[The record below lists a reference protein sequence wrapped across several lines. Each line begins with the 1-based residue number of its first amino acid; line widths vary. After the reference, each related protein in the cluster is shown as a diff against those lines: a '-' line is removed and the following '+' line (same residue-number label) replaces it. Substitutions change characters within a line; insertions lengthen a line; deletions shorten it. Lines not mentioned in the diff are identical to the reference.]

1 MSSDSKPPEPP
12 AAPSEPT
19 QIEAEMMVYIGD
31 ENVAKFSLR
40 HGEYVIGRDHGC
52 QVCIDVEGISRHHAR
67 LTFQGYELT
76 VEDLGSANGVFIEGV
91 QIQLPTRVRPDQ
103 QVEVG
108 SARFFVRLKAES
120 SEMLA
125 AALWDP
131 DLGLAPV
138 RTTLEGKKYKV
149 LGTIGRGG
157 MGVVHQARDLR
168 IVRNVAM
175 KVIKTSSQFSRE
187 NVLRF
192 VDEAQLT
199 GQLQHPNIIPVY
211 ELGLDEYGEVFYTM
225 KYVKGTTLDQILRR
239 IREREELAIQKYPLA
254 TLLTVFQKICDGVAY
269 AHSMGVVHRDL
280 KPDNVM
286 IGEYGEVLVMDWGLA
301 KKMASGM
308 HDEHLGDTKPQMPP
322 SDLRGFE
329 TLNGLIVGTPPYIS
343 PEAARGDLDQIDARS
358 DIYVLGT
365 ILYAILTL
373 RPPFPGKEFG
383 ELIEQIVTGQ
393 FMHPTSY
400 SQPINPLRQSEP
412 PPPGP
417 DGVNCVLSHLPGRR
431 VPEGLAAIVLKAM
444 ATEMAL
450 RYQSVAELQA
460 DILSW
465 QGGFAPKAERAGIT
479 RQMILW
485 AGRHKGNV
493 VLFGIFFVVLNT
505 ALAVFV
511 LSLKH
516 ERDNLRASEAGA
528 THYASQL
535 SQALTDLRGVAPIF
549 AEEASELVKK
559 KDLDAAL
566 ARIDSAIRQLPNEPE
581 YYNLRG
587 NILQTMLRWDDAVE
601 AYDDALER
609 NPNLASAKENL
620 ALTKKLMEPDGADK
634 EDREPSTADLKA
646 LEEALIKQ
654 KRLAEATVLTDRF
667 GPDKPMAV
675 KLLRDAVEKDPQLKP
690 LREYLRGAALRGRFT
705 RLADGTYSANLRG
718 LPPPIYLPLLK
729 NEVVSVSAIFLDDS
743 NFSDLSIFS
752 GMKLHELWLAG
763 CAHVTDLSPL
773 RDMQLKVLNLNRT
786 SVSDL
791 KPLARMPLLDLS
803 LDSCTK
809 ITDFRPLMECVSLE
823 KLVLPRNAKNIDFLR
838 KHPKLKFLS
847 NKGLSEPAADF
858 WAEYDKR
865 HADKPRPPAEKDRPP
880 GKAAEVPPDK

>member
-1 MSSDSKPPEPP
+1 MHSPPTE
-12 AAPSEPT
+12 
-19 QIEAEMMVYIGD
+19 IEAEMMVYIGD

-40 HGEYVIGRDHGC
+40 HGEYVIGRDQGC
-52 QVCIDVEGISRHHAR
+52 QICIDVEGISRHHAR

-103 QVEVG
+103 QVEAG

-138 RTTLEGKKYKV
+138 RAILDGKKYKV

-157 MGVVHQARDLR
+157 MGVVLQARDLR

-211 ELGLDEYGEVFYTM
+211 DLGLDDYGEVFYTM
-225 KYVKGTTLDQILRR
+225 KYVKGTTLDQVLRR
-239 IREREELAIQKYPLA
+239 IREREEDAIKKYPLA

-286 IGEYGEVLVMDWGLA
+286 IGEYGEVLVMDWGLG
-301 KKMASGM
+301 KKMAGGM
-308 HDEHLGDTKPQMPP
+308 HDEHLGDTVPQMPP

-343 PEAARGDLDQIDARS
+343 PEAARGDLDQIDSRS
-358 DIYVLGT
+358 DIHVLGS

-383 ELIEQIVTGQ
+383 ELIEQIVSGQ
-393 FMHPTSY
+393 IVHPTSF
-400 SQPINPLRQSEP
+400 SQPINPLRQSDP

-431 VPEGLAAIVLKAM
+431 VPEGLAAIVMKAM
-444 ATEMAL
+444 ATEQAL
-450 RYQSVAELQA
+450 RYQTVAELQA

-465 QGGFAPKAERAGIT
+465 QGGFAPKAERAGIG

-511 LSLKH
+511 LSLKY
-516 ERDNLRASEAGA
+516 ERDRLRQSESDA
-528 THYASQL
+528 TDSAVRL
-535 SQALTDLRGVAPIF
+535 SQALKDLRGVAPF
-549 AEEASELVKK
+549 FVEEAKELVRRKN
-559 KDLDAAL
+559 LDAAL
-566 ARIDSAIRQLPNEPE
+566 ARIDSAIRQVPNEPE

-601 AYDDALER
+601 AYEEAVER
-609 NPNLASAKENL
+609 NPNLASAQENL
-620 ALTKKLMEPDGADK
+620 ALTKKLMESDGVNQD
-634 EDREPSTADLKA
+634 DHEPTTADLKA
-646 LEEALIKQ
+646 LEESLIRQ
-654 KRLAEATVLTDRF
+654 KRIAEASVLTDRF
-667 GPDKPMAV
+667 GPDKPLAV
-675 KLLRDAVEKDPQLKP
+675 KLLREAVERDPQLKP
-690 LREYLRGAALRGRFT
+690 LREYLRGKALHGRFQ
-705 RLADGTYSANLRG
+705 RLEDGTYSANLRS
-718 LPPPIYLPLLK
+718 LPPTAYMPLLR
-729 NEVVSVSAIFLDDS
+729 NEVVSVSVIYLDDTS
-743 NFSDLSIFS
+743 FSDLSIFT
-752 GMKLHELWLAG
+752 GMKLREIWLSG
-763 CAHVTDLSPL
+763 CTHVTDLSPL

-786 SVSDL
+786 GVQDL
-791 KPLARMPLLDLS
+791 SPLTAMPLVELS
-803 LDSCTK
+803 LDGCTK
-809 ITDFRPLMECVSLE
+809 ITDFSPLKECRSLE
-823 KLVLPRNAKNIDFLR
+823 KLILPHNAKNIDFLR
-838 KHPKLKFLS
+838 NHPKLKFLS
-847 NKGLSEPAADF
+847 SRGLSEPVTEFWADF
-858 WAEYDKR
+858 DRRRGEKGKR
-865 HADKPRPPAEKDRPP
+865 PAEKDRSPVKP
-880 GKAAEVPPDK
+880 GEEAQKK

>member
-1 MSSDSKPPEPP
+1 
-12 AAPSEPT
+12 
-19 QIEAEMMVYIGD
+19 MVYIGE

-40 HGEYVIGRDHGC
+40 HGEYVIGRDQGC

-76 VEDLGSANGVFIEGV
+76 IEDLGSANGVFIEGV

-108 SARFFVRLKAES
+108 SARIFVRLKTES

-138 RTTLEGKKYKV
+138 RAVLEGKKYKV

-211 ELGLDEYGEVFYTM
+211 ELGLDDYGEVFYTM
-225 KYVKGTTLDQILRR
+225 KYVRGTTLDQVLRR
-239 IREREELAIQKYPLA
+239 IREREEVAIQKFPLA
-254 TLLTVFQKICDGVAY
+254 TLLTVFQKMCDGVAY

-301 KKMASGM
+301 KKVASGM

-343 PEAARGDLDQIDARS
+343 PESARGELDRIDARS
-358 DIYVLGT
+358 DIYVLGA

-383 ELIEQIVTGQ
+383 ELIEQIVSGQ
-393 FMHPTSY
+393 FTHPTSF

-412 PPPGP
+412 PAPGP
-417 DGVNCVLSHLPGRR
+417 DGVSCVLSHLPGRR
-431 VPEGLAAIVLKAM
+431 VPEGLAAIVVKAM
-444 ATEMAL
+444 APEPDL

-465 QGGFAPKAERAGIT
+465 QGGFAPKAERAGIA
-479 RQMILW
+479 RQLILW
-485 AGRHKGNV
+485 AGRHKTNV
-493 VLFGIFFVVLNT
+493 VLFGIFFVLLNI
-505 ALAVFV
+505 ALGVFV

-516 ERDNLRASEAGA
+516 ERDSARKSEVAA
-528 THYASQL
+528 TESAARL
-535 SQALTDLRGVAPIF
+535 SQALKDLRGVAPLL
-549 AEEASELVKK
+549 AEEAKDLVKK
-559 KDLDAAL
+559 KDLDVAL
-566 ARIDSAIRQLPNEPE
+566 ARIDSAIRQVPNDPDF
-581 YYNLRG
+581 YNLRG

-601 AYDDALER
+601 AYEDALER

-620 ALTKKLMEPDGADK
+620 ALTKKLIGPPGPAGTEQ
-634 EDREPSTADLKA
+634 EDREPTTADLKL

-654 KRLAEATVLTDRF
+654 KRIAEATVLTDRF
-667 GPDKPMAV
+667 GPDKPIAI
-675 KLLRDAVEKDPQLKP
+675 KLLRESVEKDPQLKP
-690 LREYLRGAALRGRFT
+690 LRDFLRGAALRGRFQ
-705 RLADGTYSANLRG
+705 RLSDGTYSANFRG
-718 LPPPIYLPLLK
+718 LPPPVYLPLLR
-729 NEVVSVSAIFLDDS
+729 NEVVSVSVLFLDDP
-743 NFSDLSIFS
+743 NFSDLSLFK

-763 CAHVTDLSPL
+763 CAHVTDLTPL

-786 SVSDL
+786 GVSDLSPLAGMPLVDLSLDGCAKIADL
-791 KPLARMPLLDLS
+791 KPLKDCL
-803 LDSCTK
+803 
-809 ITDFRPLMECVSLE
+809 SLE
-823 KLVLPRNAKNIDFLR
+823 KLFLPRNAKNIEFLR
-838 KHPKLKFLS
+838 SHPKLKFIS
-847 NKGLSEPAADF
+847 SKGLNEPVAEF
-858 WAEYDKR
+858 WADYDKR
-865 HADKPRPPAEKDRPP
+865 RSEKAKPPEKPEKEAP
-880 GKAAEVPPDK
+880 KN

>member
-1 MSSDSKPPEPP
+1 
-12 AAPSEPT
+12 
-19 QIEAEMMVYIGD
+19 MVYIGD

-40 HGEYVIGRDHGC
+40 HGEYIIGRDHGC

-67 LTFQGYELT
+67 LTFQGYEL
-76 VEDLGSANGVFIEGV
+76 VIEDLGSANGVFIEGV

-103 QVEVG
+103 QVELG

-138 RTTLEGKKYKV
+138 RTILEGKKYKV

-157 MGVVHQARDLR
+157 MGVVQQARDLR

-175 KVIKTSSQFSRE
+175 KVIKTSSHFSRE

-225 KYVKGTTLDQILRR
+225 KYVKGTTLDQVLRR
-239 IREREELAIQKYPLA
+239 IRDGEETAIRKFPLA

-343 PEAARGDLDQIDARS
+343 PEAARGELDRIDPRS
-358 DIYVLGT
+358 DIHVLGA

-393 FMHPTSY
+393 FAHPTTF
-400 SQPINPLRQSEP
+400 SQPAHPLRPSEP

-431 VPEGLAAIVLKAM
+431 VPEGLAAIVVKAM
-444 ATEMAL
+444 AAEPEL

-460 DILSW
+460 DVLSW
-465 QGGFAPKAERAGIT
+465 QGGFAPKAERAGIG
-479 RQMILW
+479 RQLILW
-485 AGRHKGNV
+485 AGRHKANV
-493 VLFGIFFVVLNT
+493 VIFGIFFVVLNT

-511 LSLKH
+511 LSLKY
-516 ERDNLRASEAGA
+516 ERDSAQRSEAA
-528 THYASQL
+528 AKDYAERL
-535 SQALTDLRGVAPIF
+535 SQALTDLRGVAPFF
-549 AEEASELVKK
+549 AAEANELVQK
-559 KDLDAAL
+559 KDLDTAL
-566 ARIDSAIRQLPNEPE
+566 VRIDSAIRQVPNEAE

-587 NILQTMLRWDDAVE
+587 NILQTLLRWEDAVE
-601 AYDDALER
+601 AYDEALER
-609 NPNLASAKENL
+609 NPDLASAKENSE
-620 ALTKKLMEPDGADK
+620 LTKKLLEADGTNPDDH
-634 EDREPSTADLKA
+634 EPSAADLKA
-646 LEEALIKQ
+646 LEASLIKQ
-654 KRLAEATVLTDRF
+654 KRIAEANYLTDRF
-667 GPDKPMAV
+667 GPDKPLAI
-675 KLLRDAVEKDPQLKP
+675 KLLREAVAKDPQLAP
-690 LREYLRGAALRGRFT
+690 LLEFLKGPALRGHFH
-705 RLADGTYSANLRG
+705 RLDDGTFSANLRG
-718 LPPPIYLPLLK
+718 VPQAAYRLLLDHQ
-729 NEVVSVSAIFLDDS
+729 VFSVSVVFLDDP
-743 NFSDLSIFS
+743 NFSDLSIFQ
-752 GMKLHELWLAG
+752 GMKLRELWLAG
-763 CAHVTDLSPL
+763 CTRVTDLSPL
-773 RDMQLKVLNLNRT
+773 RGIQLKILNLNRT
-786 SVSDL
+786 GITDIS
-791 KPLARMPLLDLS
+791 PLTGMPLVDLS
-803 LDSCTK
+803 LDGCTK
-809 ITDFRPLMECVSLE
+809 IADLRPLKECRSLE
-823 KLVLPRNAKNIDFLR
+823 KLVLPRNVKNIEFLR
-838 KHPKLKFLS
+838 GHPTLKFLS
-847 NKGLSEPAADF
+847 SRGLSEPIKEF
-858 WAEYDKR
+858 WTDYDR
-865 HADKPRPPAEKDRPP
+865 RRADKGKPPKSPEKPVQEPP
-880 GKAAEVPPDK
+880 KK

>member
-1 MSSDSKPPEPP
+1 MSSESKPPEPP
-12 AAPSEPT
+12 VPPT
-19 QIEAEMMVYIGD
+19 ANPLLTEIEAEMMVYIGD

-52 QVCIDVEGISRHHAR
+52 QVCIDVDGISRHHAR

-103 QVEVG
+103 QVEIG
-108 SARFFVRLKAES
+108 GARFFVRLKAES

-138 RTTLEGKKYKV
+138 RAILEGKKYKV

-175 KVIKTSSQFSRE
+175 KVIKTSSQFSKE

-225 KYVKGTTLDQILRR
+225 KYVRGTTLDQVLRR
-239 IREREELAIQKYPLA
+239 IREREEVAIKKYPLA

-308 HDEHLGDTKPQMPP
+308 HEEHLGDTKPQMPP

-343 PEAARGDLDQIDARS
+343 PEAARGDLDQIDPRS
-358 DIYVLGT
+358 DIFVLGT

-383 ELIEQIVTGQ
+383 ELIEQIVSGQ
-393 FMHPTSY
+393 FTHPTSF
-400 SQPINPLRQSEP
+400 SQPINPLRQAEP
-412 PPPGP
+412 PPAGP

-431 VPEGLAAIVLKAM
+431 VPEGLAAIVVKSM
-444 ATEMAL
+444 AAEPTL
-450 RYQSVAELQA
+450 RYQTVAELQS

-485 AGRHKGNV
+485 AGRHKANV

-516 ERDNLRASEAGA
+516 ERDRARKGELAAKDSENK
-528 THYASQL
+528 L
-535 SQALTDLRGVAPIF
+535 SQALRDLRGVAPIF
-549 AEEASELVKK
+549 AEEARELVKK

-601 AYDDALER
+601 SYDDALER
-609 NPNLASAKENL
+609 NPDLASAKENL
-620 ALTKKLMEPDGADK
+620 ALTKKLMEPDGPDK
-634 EDREPSTADLKA
+634 EDREPTTVDLKM
-646 LEEALIKQ
+646 LEEALIRQ
-654 KRLAEATVLTDRF
+654 KRLAEANVLTDRF
-667 GPDKPMAV
+667 GPDKPLAV
-675 KLLRDAVEKDPQLKP
+675 KLLREAVEKDPQLKP
-690 LREYLRGAALRGRFT
+690 LREFMRGTALRGRFH
-705 RLADGTYSANLRG
+705 RLDDGTYSANLRG
-718 LPPPIYLPLLK
+718 VPPPIYLPLLR
-729 NEVVSVSAIFLDDS
+729 NEVVSVSAIFLDDP
-743 NFSDLSIFS
+743 NFSDLSLFK
-752 GMKLHELWLAG
+752 GMKLRELWLSG
-763 CAHVTDLSPL
+763 CTHVSDLSPL
-773 RDMQLKVLNLNRT
+773 RDMQLKMLILNRT
-786 SVSDL
+786 GVSDL
-791 KPLARMPLLDLS
+791 SPLAGMPLVDLS
-803 LDSCTK
+803 LDGCTK
-809 ITDFRPLMECVSLE
+809 ITDLKPLMQCLSLE
-823 KLVLPRNAKNIDFLR
+823 KLVLPHNAKNIEFLR

-847 NKGLSEPAADF
+847 NRGLAEPVADF
-858 WAEYDKR
+858 WADFDRKR
-865 HADKPRPPAEKDRPP
+865 GENGKPPAVKGGPAVKP
-880 GKAAEVPPDK
+880 APKQ